1 MLQAATMAVASDHKS
16 TPSASTPAP
25 PHTSSSSLNALL
37 NPAPPN
43 APPVLPVGFVLGKDG
58 KIKKKRGRK
67 PTPGL
72 TDEDRRQAR
81 LLKNRRTAETSRR
94 RKLALLNQLTSERDE
109 AKQVAN
115 QLRRQNEFLTAKLA
129 EALKT
134 TVDQLLKEE
143 PAIAMGAVST
153 SVPCSPVQQS
163 DSSRP
168 SSTIDS
174 DSDAGHTKS

>member
-1 MLQAATMAVASDHKS
+1 MLQAATMAVASDSKP
-16 TPSASTPAP
+16 TPPAP
-25 PHTSSSSLNALL
+25 DPPTRHTPSSSLSALL

-72 TDEDRRQAR
+72 SEEDRRQAR

-94 RKLALLNQLTSERDE
+94 RKLALLNQLTTERDE
-109 AKQVAN
+109 AKQVAD
-115 QLRRQNEFLTAKLA
+115 QLRRHNEYLTARLA

-134 TVDQLLKEE
+134 TVDELLKDE
-143 PAIAMGAVST
+143 PAIALRTVTPSA
-153 SVPCSPVQQS
+153 PPSPVQQS
-163 DSSRP
+163 DFTRP
-168 SSTIDS
+168 PSTVDS
-174 DSDAGHTKS
+174 DSDAGHTK